1 MHYKNKKA
9 LIFLFFFFDLSPETF
24 LNPRLLVS
32 LHYPLKINRSN
43 SANTVSIQSFQ
54 AVASVLPFPFKVEN
68 VLVYV
73 KVSEK
78 ILDVLLS
85 SIKIQVQRFFFLFFF
100 LSSNLLSYAVLCC
113 LASYLTF
120 LNPSL
125 ENFKILD
132 TFLWRRQRN

>member
-1 MHYKNKKA
+1 MVGFGDLGA
-9 LIFLFFFFDLSPETF
+9 GDFSFSFFFFFDLSPETF

-32 LHYPLKINRSN
+32 LHYPLTTNRSN

-85 SIKIQVQRFFFLFFF
+85 SIKIQVQRFFFLFSFF
-100 LSSNLLSYAVLCC
+100 PVIC
-113 LASYLTF
+113 
-120 LNPSL
+120 
-125 ENFKILD
+125 
-132 TFLWRRQRN
+132 